1 MTLSS
6 HLTVEVYRER
16 RPRTASA
23 SSPMT
28 KRRTRRR
35 HRLRPPS
42 SPPGVEALVD
52 LLERI
57 GGTDQHRVEDRV
69 DDVPLAPCLRKVD
82 SQNRRKRD
90 PLLVKRQ
97 QVWAQGSAALV
108 TLWLGIEM
116 GGPWWAAVIV
126 ALLVAVTTFAT
137 RRPSHDHSVRSDEL
151 GRQVCV
157 CPAGQTPRTGWR

>member
-1 MTLSS
+1 MARAAG
-6 HLTVEVYRER
+6 E
-16 RPRTASA
+16 
-23 SSPMT
+23 
-28 KRRTRRR
+28 
-35 HRLRPPS
+35 
-42 SPPGVEALVD
+42 
-52 LLERI
+52 
-57 GGTDQHRVEDRV
+57 
-69 DDVPLAPCLRKVD
+69 
-82 SQNRRKRD
+82 RD
-90 PLLVKRQ
+90 PLVVKRQ

-157 CPAGQTPRTGWR
+157 CPAGQPPPHWLALTSQERRALVEPPPPPPDGTLEPGHAGFTPRNVRVGFTIESP

>member
-1 MTLSS
+1 MDVVEAILLFVGMALIGVRLLGLLNPLIAAVLTRTLSETS
-6 HLTVEVYRER
+6 WDG
-16 RPRTASA
+16 A
-23 SSPMT
+23 M
-28 KRRTRRR
+28 
-35 HRLRPPS
+35 
-42 SPPGVEALVD
+42 
-52 LLERI
+52 LL
-57 GGTDQHRVEDRV
+57 
-69 DDVPLAPCLRKVD
+69 
-82 SQNRRKRD
+82 
-90 PLLVKRQ
+90 
-97 QVWAQGSAALV
+97 WAQGSAALV